1 MELSSCHSKRYV
13 KINSIMT
20 SIMFSHLQYCH
31 IHTDRDYAPD
41 HNEKI
46 HRDDI
51 LTFLL
56 ITIMTKN
63 HLNTDGVFL

>member
-1 MELSSCHSKRYV
+1 M
-13 KINSIMT
+13 
-20 SIMFSHLQYCH
+20 QYCH
-31 IHTDRDYAPD
+31 THTGHVYASD
-41 HNEKI
+41 HKKGF

-63 HLNTDGVFL
+63 HLNSDGVLL